1 MRLARWS
8 RPGHMHRVKSI
19 ILVLWLV
26 ASLFAVSATALSS
39 DLVDHMQAKLES
51 FVKRER
57 ALAFLAL
64 YWVPESQPG
73 FMAVVGEVTW
83 WHIADVQE
91 FEDMLSRHQQRE
103 VLKEVAGRLARL
115 PADERESY
123 FRRLDRWVI
132 SYNQLDLMEGFVS
145 HDLLLE
151 GIISLPATRPVYDS
165 IVTSRGLDPSQVT
178 PEWIV
183 ETMAS
188 AERTQTWYEG
198 LTVLSSFGDA
208 QLMLYF
214 RDLYTKLGELATSG
228 AGND

>member
-1 MRLARWS
+1 MRLARWCE
-8 RPGHMHRVKSI
+8 PGHPNRVKSI
-19 ILVLWLV
+19 ILLLLLL
-26 ASLFAVSATALSS
+26 ASLFVMSAVALSS
-39 DLVDHMQAKLES
+39 DLEDDMQAKLER
-51 FVKRER
+51 FAEREGT
-57 ALAFLAL
+57 LAFLAL
-64 YWVPESQPG
+64 YWIPESQPG

-83 WHIADVQE
+83 WHIADLQE
-91 FEDMLSRHQQRE
+91 FEDMLSRHQQRG

-123 FRRLDRWVI
+123 FRRLGRWLI
-132 SYNQLDLMEGFVS
+132 SHHQLNLMESFVS
-145 HDLLLE
+145 CDLLLE

-165 IVTSRGLDPSQVT
+165 IVVSRSFDPSQVT

-198 LTVLSSFGDA
+198 ITVLSSFGDA

-214 RDLYTKLGELATSG
+214 RDLYTKLGELSTSA
-228 AGND
+228 AGKD